1 MNPKFDLDTI
11 KNEILSR
18 KAQDDKIL
26 EENGTPRMAKNEFI
40 SKLLSAQKTGQPNE
54 VSEKIRSVSIIS
66 ENMDVDPV
74 TGRGVLKP
82 GVKTEQL
89 LSKPTRQ
96 TQQAQRSDIN
106 ENLYNQPSID
116 PSGERDNRLYA
127 EMERRAKE
135 YSKQGM
141 NLDKYIQPTTGNQ
154 YPNPNYGQQGSFN
167 PDVTEKFII
176 DVIEKYL
183 ENKMVPLVKE
193 LLKNAIVDQY
203 TNNVV
208 KNNISQSKD
217 IVKELLKEII
227 RENKK

>member
-96 TQQAQRSDIN
+96 T
-106 ENLYNQPSID
+106 
-116 PSGERDNRLYA
+116 
-127 EMERRAKE
+127 
-135 YSKQGM
+135 
-141 NLDKYIQPTTGNQ
+141 
-154 YPNPNYGQQGSFN
+154 
-167 PDVTEKFII
+167 
-176 DVIEKYL
+176 
-183 ENKMVPLVKE
+183 
-193 LLKNAIVDQY
+193 KNIKLR
-203 TNNVV
+203 NWSN
-208 KNNISQSKD
+208 
-217 IVKELLKEII
+217 
-227 RENKK
+227 